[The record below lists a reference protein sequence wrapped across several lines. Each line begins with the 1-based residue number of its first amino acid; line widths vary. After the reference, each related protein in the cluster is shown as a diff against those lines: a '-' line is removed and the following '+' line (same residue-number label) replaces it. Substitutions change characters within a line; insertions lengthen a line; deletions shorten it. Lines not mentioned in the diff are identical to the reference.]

1 MPGLM
6 DGVIEQLRGK
16 YGAQWEALV
25 GLPVPQMPM
34 AGAGAQQGGLRTSA
48 DAVGMGRT
56 GQADATLGNMGR
68 SFGLGM
74 GLAAGGTGAL
84 TTGLQGALSQSG
96 IGQRLGVENPFQTP
110 TGSAIPSSQQLT
122 GAMAGVPQ
130 NPTSLRGALNRELQ
144 REYDRKK
151 RESALNVGSRM
162 GASRSGAHGRGGFGG
177 GGMGRSGG
185 SSRGARGE

>member
-1 MPGLM
+1 MGLM
-6 DGVIEQLRGK
+6 DGVIEQLRQRHGP
-16 YGAQWEALV
+16 QWEALV
-25 GLPVPQMPM
+25 GLPAPQMQTPM
-34 AGAGAQQGGLRTSA
+34 GGQQGGLRTSA

-96 IGQRLGVENPFQTP
+96 LGQRLGVENPFQTP
-110 TGSAIPSSQQLT
+110 TGSAIPSSQQLGT
-122 GAMAGVPQ
+122 AMSGVSQ
-130 NPTSLRGALNRELQ
+130 NPTSLRSALNRELQ

-151 RESALNVGSRM
+151 RESALNVGGRM
-162 GASRSGAHGRGGFGG
+162 GASRAGAHGRGGFGG
-177 GGMGRSGG
+177 GRAGASPGG
-185 SSRGARGE
+185 SSRGQRGE